1 MKFFL
6 LIIAVVIS
14 VSFNAS
20 AQYTSQ
26 KDAMYLATIKAVAD
40 YKIDDKENIKNI
52 EALRSN
58 KRFLQELRSMISKL
72 SNNKNKNSTNNK
84 VYKIL
89 INAGKEIYNELK

>member
-6 LIIAVVIS
+6 PIIAVGMFA
-14 VSFNAS
+14 SFNTS
-20 AQYTSQ
+20 AQYTAQ
-26 KDAMYLATIKAVAD
+26 KEAMYLATIKAVAD
-40 YKIDDKENIKNI
+40 YKINDEENLKNI
-52 EALRSN
+52 ESLRSN
-58 KRFLQELRSMISKL
+58 KRFLQELRSMMSKL

>member
-6 LIIAVVIS
+6 LIIAVFIS

>member
-6 LIIAVVIS
+6 LIIAVFIS

-20 AQYTSQ
+20 AQYTYQ